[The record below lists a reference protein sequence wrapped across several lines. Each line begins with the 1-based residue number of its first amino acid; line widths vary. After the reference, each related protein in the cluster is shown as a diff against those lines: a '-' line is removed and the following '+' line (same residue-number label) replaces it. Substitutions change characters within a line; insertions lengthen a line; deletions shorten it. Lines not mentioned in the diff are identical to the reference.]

1 MNEQYVHLNG
11 ELVPEI
17 KAQISMFDRGFTLA
31 DGVFE
36 TMVSRNGN
44 LFRLNQHMDRLD
56 KGCDL
61 LGIQRLNRRET
72 KQKILE
78 LLHTNKLT
86 SAVIRL
92 TVTRGV
98 DRQRGLTI
106 HDPVVPTIL
115 IRTHLRSTHKIEG
128 ISLSVSSIARNEGS
142 PISGIKSISYS
153 DSIVAKKLA
162 SEEGFDDALLLNN
175 LGNVACAT
183 SSNFFVTQ
191 DNTIITPPLSDGV
204 LGGIIRGVI
213 FEISSKFGLKIIE
226 RSFKPNFDAYEESFI
241 TNVVTGI
248 VPVVAID
255 KVAIGSGHI
264 GPIVKRLSQTINS
277 EM

>member
-1 MNEQYVHLNG
+1 MNEQCVHLNG

-72 KQKILE
+72 KQNILE

-153 DSIVAKKLA
+153 DSIVAKKLV

>member
-1 MNEQYVHLNG
+1 MNEQCVYLNG

>member
-1 MNEQYVHLNG
+1 MNEQCVHLNG
-11 ELVPEI
+11 ELVPES

-72 KQKILE
+72 KQNILE

-153 DSIVAKKLA
+153 DSIVAKKLV

>member
-1 MNEQYVHLNG
+1 MNEQCVHLNG
-11 ELVPEI
+11 ELVPES

-61 LGIQRLNRRET
+61 LGIQRLNRQET
-72 KQKILE
+72 KQNIVE

>member
-1 MNEQYVHLNG
+1 MNEQCVHLNG
-11 ELVPEI
+11 ELVPES

-61 LGIQRLNRRET
+61 LGIQRLNRQET
-72 KQKILE
+72 KQNILE

-128 ISLSVSSIARNEGS
+128 ISLGVSSIARNEGS

>member
-1 MNEQYVHLNG
+1 MNEQCVHLNG
-11 ELVPEI
+11 ELVPES

>member
-1 MNEQYVHLNG
+1 MNEQCVHLNG
-11 ELVPEI
+11 ELVPES

-31 DGVFE
+31 DGIFE
-36 TMVSRNGN
+36 TMVSRNGD

-72 KQKILE
+72 KQNILE

-128 ISLSVSSIARNEGS
+128 ISLGVSSIARNEGS

-153 DSIVAKKLA
+153 DSIVAKKLV